1 MSNRIV
7 IKKIEPEAYRIMYMF
22 DSYLSK
28 SNLTPIQRELI
39 KIRTAQVNGCAY
51 CIYIHTKEARIIGET
66 ETRIYALNAWKEG
79 PFFSDEERAILALT
93 EEVTLIQ
100 NGVSDETYNLAAQYF
115 DERTL
120 AQIIMAIIAINAYT
134 RIAISTRMRPMGD

>member
-120 AQIIMAIIAINAYT
+120 AQIIML
-134 RIAISTRMRPMGD
+134 